1 MNTVLRIY
9 YDFCRPKLGM
19 NITNTNQWTS
29 TVSLCQFPVKSH
41 DTLTYFPLLPFTTL
55 MLCTAHSTM
64 DDMKYL
70 LALEEETY
78 LLLATA
84 LILEKP
90 EQLPDMCQI
99 LS

>member
-1 MNTVLRIY
+1 MLR
-9 YDFCRPKLGM
+9 
-19 NITNTNQWTS
+19 
-29 TVSLCQFPVKSH
+29 
-41 DTLTYFPLLPFTTL
+41 
-55 MLCTAHSTM
+55 TAHSTM

-90 EQLPDMCQI
+90 EQLSEMCRI

>member
-1 MNTVLRIY
+1 MNFNCFIMSISCQVTWYTDLIS
-9 YDFCRPKLGM
+9 
-19 NITNTNQWTS
+19 TS
-29 TVSLCQFPVKSH
+29 AICKT
-41 DTLTYFPLLPFTTL
+41 
-55 MLCTAHSTM
+55 TM

-78 LLLATA
+78 LLLAAA

-90 EQLPDMCQI
+90 EPDEQLPAMFQI